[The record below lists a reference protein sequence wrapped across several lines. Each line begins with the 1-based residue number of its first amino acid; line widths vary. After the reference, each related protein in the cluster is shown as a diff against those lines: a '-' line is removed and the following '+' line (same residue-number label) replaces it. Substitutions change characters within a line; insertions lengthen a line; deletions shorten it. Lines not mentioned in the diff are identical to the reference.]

1 MTRVSITSVFLW
13 ARPVAPGS
21 LLLGVGYVALYL
33 FLDWVSYVEPVRH
46 TGITPWNPNT
56 GIAVALLLVRGVR
69 WAPVIAVGV
78 FLGELLTEQ
87 APLALRP
94 TVLASLYLT
103 GVYALAAWGLR
114 KRRISRPIETPLDA
128 AWFVGI
134 TAVATGAAAAGYV
147 WTLVN
152 AGELQTSEAW
162 GSIGRY
168 WIGEF
173 NGIVALTPLLL
184 LRLDPPALWEG
195 IRRTPREFILQCV
208 GAAAGVGLAF
218 ALVAARDVRL
228 FFPLFFPVTWIALR
242 RGVPGAMVSVSLVQ
256 AALVAALE
264 LTPGS
269 IPLFDVQFPL
279 LSLGITALFLGALA
293 TQRDAA
299 IHHMRDQDAALQR
312 AMRFAVAGQLAS
324 ALAHELNQPMTA
336 LLSYVRA
343 SEIMAEPLASADPRL
358 AETLGKANAE
368 AVRAGA
374 VLRRLREFYRG
385 EGGRLEQVDA
395 AALCGR
401 VAASLHERTRRS
413 AVELEMSSAEGVPT
427 VLVDR
432 TQLEIVVHNLL
443 TNALD
448 AFDTLSPARQR
459 RRLEV
464 TVQMRG
470 SDVMIAVEDS
480 GPGVSGSVAERLFEP
495 FVTNKV
501 NGMGLGLSIS
511 RSFLR
516 NQGGDLLI
524 EPGSLG
530 GARLVIRLTTLATAR
545 TNL

>member
-1 MTRVSITSVFLW
+1 VTRVSTTSVSLRE
-13 ARPVAPGS
+13 RPVASQS
-21 LLLGVGYVALYL
+21 LAFGVGYIALYL
-33 FLDWVSYVEPVRH
+33 FLDWISYVEPVRH

-56 GIAVALLLVRGVR
+56 GITVALLLARGGR
-69 WAPVIAVGV
+69 WAPVVAVGI
-78 FLGELLTEQ
+78 FLGELLTEH
-87 APLALRP
+87 APFAWRP
-94 TVLASLYLT
+94 TGLSSLYLT
-103 GVYALAAWGLR
+103 AVYTLAAWGLR
-114 KRRISRPIETPLDA
+114 KRGISRPIETPLDA
-128 AWFVGI
+128 AWFVGV

-152 AGELQTSEAW
+152 AGELEASEAW

-184 LRLDPPALWEG
+184 LRLDLQAVWDG
-195 IRRTPREFILQCV
+195 VRRTPREFILQCV
-208 GAAAGVGLAF
+208 WAAAGVGLAF
-218 ALVAARDVRL
+218 ALVVARDVRL
-228 FFPLFFPVTWIALR
+228 FFPLFIPVTWIALR

-299 IHHMRDQDAALQR
+299 IHHMRDQDSALQR

-358 AETLGKANAE
+358 VTTLSKANAE
-368 AVRAGA
+368 AVRAAA

-385 EGGRLEQVDA
+385 EGVRLEPVDVA
-395 AALCGR
+395 SLCGR
-401 VAASLHERTRRS
+401 VVASLQERTRRN
-413 AVELEMSSAEGVPT
+413 AVELEMSSAESLPT
-427 VLVDR
+427 VMVDR

-448 AFDTLSPARQR
+448 AFDTLTSARHR
-459 RRLEV
+459 RRVEI
-464 TVQMRG
+464 TVQMRD
-470 SDVMIAVEDS
+470 SDVVIAVEDS
-480 GPGVSGSVAERLFEP
+480 GPGLSESVAERLFEP
-495 FVTNKV
+495 FVTSKA

-511 RSFLR
+511 RLFLR
-516 NQGGDLLI
+516 NQGGDLWI
-524 EPGSLG
+524 EPGHLG
-530 GARLVIRLTTLATAR
+530 GARFVTRLTTRAIAR

>member
-1 MTRVSITSVFLW
+1 MTRVSTTSVSLGE
-13 ARPVAPGS
+13 RPFASKS
-21 LLLGVGYVALYL
+21 LAFGAGYIALYL
-33 FLDWVSYVEPVRH
+33 FLDWISYVEPVRH

-56 GIAVALLLVRGVR
+56 GITVALLLARGGR
-69 WAPVIAVGV
+69 WAPVVAVGI
-78 FLGELLTEQ
+78 FLGELLTEH
-87 APLALRP
+87 APFAWRP
-94 TVLASLYLT
+94 TGLSSLYLT
-103 GVYALAAWGLR
+103 AVYTLAAWGLR
-114 KRRISRPIETPLDA
+114 KRGISRPIETPLDA
-128 AWFVGI
+128 AWFVGV

-152 AGELQTSEAW
+152 AGELETSEAW

-184 LRLDPPALWEG
+184 LRLDLPAVWDG
-195 IRRTPREFILQCV
+195 VRRTPREFILQCV
-208 GAAAGVGLAF
+208 WAAAGVGLAF
-218 ALVAARDVRL
+218 ALVVARDVRL
-228 FFPLFFPVTWIALR
+228 FFPLFIPVTWIALR

-299 IHHMRDQDAALQR
+299 IHHMRDQDSALQR

-358 AETLGKANAE
+358 ATTLGKANAE
-368 AVRAGA
+368 AVRAAA

-385 EGGRLEQVDA
+385 EGVRLEPVDA
-395 AALCGR
+395 TALRGR
-401 VAASLHERTRRS
+401 AVASLQDRTRRS
-413 AVELEMSSAEGVPT
+413 AVELEMSGAESLPT

-448 AFDTLSPARQR
+448 AFDTLASARHR
-459 RRLEV
+459 RRVEI
-464 TVQMRG
+464 TVQMRD
-470 SDVMIAVEDS
+470 SDVVIAVEDS
-480 GPGVSGSVAERLFEP
+480 GPGLSESVAERLFEP
-495 FVTNKV
+495 FVTSKA

-516 NQGGDLLI
+516 NQGGDLWV

-530 GARLVIRLTTLATAR
+530 GARFVIRLTTKDIAR